1 MIYRAWK
8 EDEGKAQDA
17 VYRAIEKT
25 VDNFN
30 NGRYGM
36 STYGLAA

>member
-17 VYRAIEKT
+17 VYRAIEAT
-25 VDNFN
+25 INNFN
-30 NGRYGM
+30 AGR
-36 STYGLAA
+36 YGLAA